1 MISNAFD
8 TRGGLTY
15 VDRLD
20 FTRGS
25 PLRAVRRMAWPTV
38 KLHVDDSTLTL
49 SSRTSSDTLRHVQ
62 VEALPHRPLHGRFPL
77 PATAVSFQVEGR
89 DQVLL
94 FWTPRVGAV
103 LRKLADLGWDAEDP
117 RS

>member
-1 MISNAFD
+1 MISETFD
-8 TRGGLTY
+8 ARGGLTY

-20 FTRGS
+20 FTRGDT
-25 PLRAVRRMAWPTV
+25 LKAARRLAWPTV
-38 KLHVDDSTLTL
+38 KLRADESTLTF
-49 SSRTSSDTLRHVQ
+49 SSRTSSDTLQQFSTV
-62 VEALPHRPLHGRFPL
+62 ALPHRPFHGRFPL

-103 LRKLADLGWDAEDP
+103 LRELGKLGWDAEDP
-117 RS
+117 GP